1 MNAPLIIWVVFASF
15 ALPVFAA
22 GWRWRA
28 FDRPMKLVASWYALL
43 VLECALAIAWAH
55 FVDRANNLL
64 LAQVFM
70 PVEATLVL
78 AALAEWQTH
87 PIIRSMVR
95 VTIPLYWM
103 AWLYASFFIEGIGS
117 YSTISGPLLGLLV
130 LAAALSAFI
139 AQVQRDRET
148 VLDSVWG
155 WVLPGLAVFFA
166 INATATI
173 LIAMALAERNYALM
187 MNATVLRAWIYLFA
201 TVVITWGFVWP
212 TRQRSSG
219 PSSSPPPLR

>member
-22 GWRWRA
+22 GWRWRVL
-28 FDRPMKLVASWYALL
+28 DRPMKLVASWYALL

-55 FVDRANNLL
+55 FVNPSNNLV
-64 LAQVFM
+64 LAQVSL

-87 PIIRSMVR
+87 PIARATVR
-95 VTIPLYWM
+95 ITIPLYWVVWTF
-103 AWLYASFFIEGIGS
+103 AFFVFEGVGS

-130 LAAALSAFI
+130 LASALSAFV
-139 AQVQRDRET
+139 AQVQRDREPLLSAT
-148 VLDSVWG
+148 WG
-155 WVLPGLAVFFA
+155 WTLPGLAMFFA

-173 LIAMALAERNYALM
+173 LMAEALAERDLALM
-187 MNATVLRAWIYLFA
+187 VRATVLRAWIYLLA
-201 TVVITWGFVWP
+201 TLVITWGILWP
-212 TRQRSSG
+212 TRHQYSG
-219 PSSSPPPLR
+219 RSSSPPPSR